1 VRLVPPSVFRER
13 EKPLTFRLTEVYLL
27 LSPASEIVRQTAL
40 LEAGRVVIQETR
52 GWDDTTNSTVSL
64 RSKEGE
70 KDYRYMPDGN
80 LPVVA
85 IDPVKALLLL

>member
-1 VRLVPPSVFRER
+1 LSLLPFLERER
-13 EKPLTFRLTEVYLL
+13 SLSRSIRLTEVYLL
-27 LSPASEIVRQTAL
+27 LSQASEIVRQTAL

>member
-1 VRLVPPSVFRER
+1 LSLLPFLERER
-13 EKPLTFRLTEVYLL
+13 SLSRSIRLTEVYLL

>member
-1 VRLVPPSVFRER
+1 LSLLPFLERER
-13 EKPLTFRLTEVYLL
+13 SLSRSIRLTEVYL